1 MKDRMRRRGKRAALC
16 AGLLVLTQA
25 LGGCFLAPDP
35 TLDPLAIDPN
45 QTPIPFGPTETAG
58 PTLAPTPQPSTGTS
72 GGWEEWAPVEHLPT
86 PGPTPTPVAVKPT
99 ATPSSWKTSTDDYY
113 AGYPVLKVGSSG
125 SDVSDMQTRLK
136 ELGYYTGSI
145 DGRFAGGTQDA
156 VKAFQSANGLTA
168 DGIAGRATQDK
179 LYSTGAVAKT
189 ITTSGTSSAYS
200 LLKDGSYGTEVRKLQ
215 ARLTELGYYAGG
227 VDGVYGSS
235 TESAV
240 KSFQRA
246 NGLSADGQAGEATQK
261 KLYSSSA
268 KSNSRPVTTAD
279 PTATRSLSVGM
290 EGNDVYSAQERLI
303 TLGYLS
309 GVADGVFGAETE
321 SAVFAFQKRNN
332 LTADGVVGASTL
344 KKLNS
349 SGAKKAASAS
359 ATATPKP
366 GTYVV
371 IREGDSGTLVF
382 DLQERLYE
390 LGYYSGR
397 VDGRFG
403 AGTTSAVKAFQAANG
418 LSSDGIAG
426 QATQKRLYASDA
438 KFNPDLIGNV
448 TPVQPTATP
457 GVSTDKLLKRGSTG
471 DDVRR
476 LQQALLSLGYYE
488 GQVDGTYGASTE
500 AAVRLFQTYNDM
512 RADGVAGAQTLTTLY
527 GGHAAAYP
535 GGQVKPTATPQG
547 SYATLREGDVSEQVR
562 LMQKRLYA
570 LGYLPEYLTDGDFGE
585 RTVEAVKNFQR
596 RNGLNDD
603 GVAGPGTLAILYASS
618 ALPYQGG
625 ETSSG
630 GVELD
635 ALKTGSQGDEVTQL
649 QKALADIGCYMG
661 TADGIFGASTATA
674 VKLFQALN
682 SLTPDGVAGRE
693 TLVLLYSGD
702 GKGIKNLTLTDLSI
716 GATGEAVKALQI
728 MLISLGYLQTEDIGT
743 FGDLTAAAVVRFQNA
758 YGLEQTG
765 VATVAMQTLLYSGQ
779 AAGGPID

>member
-1 MKDRMRRRGKRAALC
+1 
-16 AGLLVLTQA
+16 
-25 LGGCFLAPDP
+25 
-35 TLDPLAIDPN
+35 
-45 QTPIPFGPTETAG
+45 
-58 PTLAPTPQPSTGTS
+58 
-72 GGWEEWAPVEHLPT
+72 
-86 PGPTPTPVAVKPT
+86 
-99 ATPSSWKTSTDDYY
+99 
-113 AGYPVLKVGSSG
+113 
-125 SDVSDMQTRLK
+125 
-136 ELGYYTGSI
+136 
-145 DGRFAGGTQDA
+145 
-156 VKAFQSANGLTA
+156 
-168 DGIAGRATQDK
+168 
-179 LYSTGAVAKT
+179 
-189 ITTSGTSSAYS
+189 
-200 LLKDGSYGTEVRKLQ
+200 
-215 ARLTELGYYAGG
+215 
-227 VDGVYGSS
+227 
-235 TESAV
+235 
-240 KSFQRA
+240 
-246 NGLSADGQAGEATQK
+246 
-261 KLYSSSA
+261 
-268 KSNSRPVTTAD
+268 
-279 PTATRSLSVGM
+279 
-290 EGNDVYSAQERLI
+290 
-303 TLGYLS
+303 
-309 GVADGVFGAETE
+309 
-321 SAVFAFQKRNN
+321 
-332 LTADGVVGASTL
+332 
-344 KKLNS
+344 
-349 SGAKKAASAS
+349 
-359 ATATPKP
+359 
-366 GTYVV
+366 
-371 IREGDSGTLVF
+371 
-382 DLQERLYE
+382 
-390 LGYYSGR
+390 
-397 VDGRFG
+397 
-403 AGTTSAVKAFQAANG
+403 
-418 LSSDGIAG
+418 
-426 QATQKRLYASDA
+426 
-438 KFNPDLIGNV
+438 
-448 TPVQPTATP
+448 
-457 GVSTDKLLKRGSTG
+457 
-471 DDVRR
+471 
-476 LQQALLSLGYYE
+476 
-488 GQVDGTYGASTE
+488 
-500 AAVRLFQTYNDM
+500 M